1 MLLTNGQTKEKKI
14 IKASIF
20 IVKSRTFK
28 CTFKHARAAFYRSF
42 NTVFGRIGRIA
53 KENVV
58 VEILQKKCLPVL
70 LYATEVCPMTKS
82 DIDGLRFAV
91 NNALMKIFDTKCKD
105 VVETCAYIFGL
116 SDISVIIANRKSSFD
131 KQFCMTDN
139 LLYKSVGLY
148 T

>member
-1 MLLTNGQTKEKKI
+1 
-14 IKASIF
+14 
-20 IVKSRTFK
+20 
-28 CTFKHARAAFYRSF
+28 
-42 NTVFGRIGRIA
+42 
-53 KENVV
+53 
-58 VEILQKKCLPVL
+58 
-70 LYATEVCPMTKS
+70 MTKS

-91 NNALMKIFDTKCKD
+91 NNALMKIFDAKCKD

-139 LLYKSVGLY
+139 LLYNSVGLY

>member
-1 MLLTNGQTKEKKI
+1 
-14 IKASIF
+14 
-20 IVKSRTFK
+20 
-28 CTFKHARAAFYRSF
+28 
-42 NTVFGRIGRIA
+42 
-53 KENVV
+53 
-58 VEILQKKCLPVL
+58 
-70 LYATEVCPMTKS
+70 
-82 DIDGLRFAV
+82 
-91 NNALMKIFDTKCKD
+91 MKIFDTKCKD